1 MIEREFTI
9 KPTRSRF
16 VRLTTL
22 GAFGV
27 DFWIKVNIAAL
38 FEQLSSVLL
47 LLLLLEA
54 IGVTMKSS
62 AIAPCEMIALA
73 F

>member
-47 LLLLLEA
+47 LLFLEA